1 MSQAR
6 RDAPVAAQ
14 VAHPQPTVLRPQS
27 SSRRAVAVPSVGR
40 RRTGSLTGVAQVA
53 AILLLIGFILLPV
66 YWMIATSLKTTNQ
79 TFAIPPVFVFEPS
92 LEHYRE
98 VFGETAVPG
107 SLVNSLII
115 ASSATLLAVVLGTPA
130 AYALARFDFRGKAD
144 LWFWF
149 ISNRF
154 LSPIVVAIPFF
165 LLARDW
171 NLLDTHLAVVL
182 VYLTFN
188 VPLVVWLCTDQFRLV
203 PKDVDEAAMVD
214 GATQWQAFLRI
225 NLPLAAPGIAV
236 SAILCFLFSWNEFLF
251 AFVLTRQGARTAPVE
266 ANNFVT
272 DFGIRWGPM
281 MATGTLIVLPV
292 IVFAAIA
299 SRHLVRGLTMG
310 AVK

>member
-1 MSQAR
+1 MSQASSATI
-6 RDAPVAAQ
+6 APRSGIA
-14 VAHPQPTVLRPQS
+14 PG
-27 SSRRAVAVPSVGR
+27 SRARQATAR
-40 RRTGSLTGVAQVA
+40 RRTFPVASLVQLLAM
-53 AILLLIGFILLPV
+53 LLLVGFLLFPV
-66 YWMIATSLKTTNQ
+66 YWMVSTSLKTTNQ
-79 TFAIPPVFVFEPS
+79 TFAIPPVFIYEPT
-92 LEHYRE
+92 LQHYQE
-98 VFGETAVPG
+98 ILGEGAVPR
-107 SLVNSLII
+107 SLANSLIVAI
-115 ASSATLLAVVLGTPA
+115 GATSLAVLLGAPA

-165 LLARDW
+165 LLARDL
-171 NLLDTHLAVVL
+171 NLLNTRLALIL

-188 VPLVVWLCTDQFRLV
+188 VPLVVWLCTDQFRLI
-203 PKDVDEAAMVD
+203 PKEVDEAALVD
-214 GATQWQAFLRI
+214 GATQWQTFFRI

-251 AFVLTRQGARTAPVE
+251 AFVLTREEARTAPVE

>member
-1 MSQAR
+1 MSDAR
-6 RDAPVAAQ
+6 SQPPAAAQSAAPVRPAPTVSRPMAAVTTPGRRAVTPTEAAQ
-14 VAHPQPTVLRPQS
+14 VV
-27 SSRRAVAVPSVGR
+27 
-40 RRTGSLTGVAQVA
+40 

-66 YWMIATSLKTTNQ
+66 YWMVSTSLKTVNQ
-79 TFAIPPVFVFEPS
+79 TFAVPPVFVFTPT

-98 VFGETAVPG
+98 ILGDGAVPRSLRN
-107 SLVNSLII
+107 SLVVASAATALALI
-115 ASSATLLAVVLGTPA
+115 LGTPA
-130 AYALARFDFRGKAD
+130 AYALARFSFRGKAD

-165 LLARDW
+165 LLARDL
-171 NLLDTHLAVVL
+171 NLLNSRLALIL

-203 PKDVDEAAMVD
+203 PREVDEAALVD
-214 GATQWQAFLRI
+214 GANQWQAFFRI

-251 AFVLTRQGARTAPVE
+251 AFVLTREETRTAPVE

-292 IVFAAIA
+292 LIFAAFA

>member
-6 RDAPVAAQ
+6 PETPMVAQ
-14 VAHPQPTVLRPQS
+14 VAAPARRPVPTAG
-27 SSRRAVAVPSVGR
+27 RAVVAPKVGR
-40 RRTGSLTGVAQVA
+40 RRASRLAAAAQAA

-66 YWMIATSLKTTNQ
+66 YWMVSTSLKTTNQ
-79 TFAIPPVFVFEPS
+79 TFAIPPVFVFQPT

-98 VFGETAVPG
+98 VFNETAVPG
-107 SLVNSLII
+107 SLLNSLII
-115 ASSATLLAVVLGTPA
+115 ASAATLLAVVLGTPA

-165 LLARDW
+165 LLARDL
-171 NLLDTHLAVVL
+171 NLLDTHLAVIL

-203 PKDVDEAAMVD
+203 PKEVDEAAMVD
-214 GATQWQAFLRI
+214 GATQWQGFLRI

-251 AFVLTRQGARTAPVE
+251 AFVLTRAGARTAPVE

>member
-6 RDAPVAAQ
+6 HRTPMAAQ
-14 VAHPQPTVLRPQS
+14 VAAPARRPVPTAG
-27 SSRRAVAVPSVGR
+27 RAVVVPKVGR
-40 RRTGSLTGVAQVA
+40 RRAGGLAAAAQAV

-66 YWMIATSLKTTNQ
+66 YWMVSTSLKTTNQ
-79 TFAIPPVFVFEPS
+79 TFAIPPVFVFQPT
-92 LEHYRE
+92 LAHYRE
-98 VFGETAVPG
+98 VFNETAVPG

-115 ASSATLLAVVLGTPA
+115 ASAATLLAVLLGTPA

-165 LLARDW
+165 LLARDF
-171 NLLDTHLAVVL
+171 NLLDTHLAVIL

-214 GATQWQAFLRI
+214 GATQWQGFLRI

-251 AFVLTRQGARTAPVE
+251 AFVLTRAGARTAPVE

-281 MATGTLIVLPV
+281 MSTGTLIVLPV

>member
-1 MSQAR
+1 ME
-6 RDAPVAAQ
+6 VAAS
-14 VAHPQPTVLRPQS
+14 RPIPGIGARSAQS
-27 SSRRAVAVPSVGR
+27 TTRRRAR
-40 RRTGSLTGVAQVA
+40 VA
-53 AILLLIGFILLPV
+53 AAAQLLALLLLIGFLLFPV
-66 YWMIATSLKTTNQ
+66 YWMVSTSLKTTNQ
-79 TFAIPPVFVFEPS
+79 TFAIPPVFLYQPT
-92 LEHYRE
+92 LQHYRE
-98 VFGETAVPG
+98 IFGDGAVPR
-107 SLVNSLII
+107 SLVNSLIV
-115 ASSATLLAVVLGTPA
+115 ATSATLVAVALGAPA
-130 AYALARFDFRGKAD
+130 AYALARFNFRGKAD

-165 LLARDW
+165 LLARDFD
-171 NLLDTHLAVVL
+171 LLDTHLALVL

-188 VPLVVWLCTDQFRLV
+188 VPLVVWLCTDQFRLI
-203 PKDVDEAAMVD
+203 PKDVDEAALVD
-214 GATQWQAFLRI
+214 GATQWQTFLRI

-251 AFVLTRQGARTAPVE
+251 AFVLTRSGARTAPVE

>member
-1 MSQAR
+1 MSQR
-6 RDAPVAAQ
+6 RRNAPLAAQ
-14 VAHPQPTVLRPQS
+14 GTAPGAAR
-27 SSRRAVAVPSVGR
+27 VAVPAPRAAAVGV
-40 RRTGSLTGVAQVA
+40 GDVAQVA
-53 AILLLIGFILLPV
+53 ALLLVMGFILLPV
-66 YWMIATSLKTTNQ
+66 YWMVSTSLKTTNQ
-79 TFAIPPVFVFEPS
+79 TFAIPPVFVFEPT
-92 LEHYRE
+92 LQHYRE
-98 VFGETAVPG
+98 VFNDGAVPR
-107 SLVNSLII
+107 SLGNSLIV
-115 ASSATLLAVVLGTPA
+115 AVAATLLAVVLGTPA

-154 LSPIVVAIPFF
+154 LSPVVVAIPFF
-165 LLARDW
+165 LLARDL
-171 NLLDTHLAVVL
+171 NLLDSHLALVL

-214 GATQWQAFLRI
+214 GATQWQTFFRI

-236 SAILCFLFSWNEFLF
+236 SSILCFLFSWNEFLF
-251 AFVLTRQGARTAPVE
+251 AFVLTRASARTAPVE

-272 DFGIRWGPM
+272 DYGIRWGPM